1 MKKTICIALAVL
13 LLASLSVPAFAINA
27 VESEITEDGIVYDC
41 PNAGIRFTLP
51 PKFEEYEGIL
61 LTTWNRKLQ
70 DWNLYSVSFLYYGLS
85 AEEWEEFLE
94 LGELGSNKTITEE
107 QAERYDELDRQC
119 ALLPGFLCSE
129 DESEIEAF
137 RQYAEEVGAPFAEM
151 TKIGEA
157 DGYSFFYYEDEEP
170 RIDSLRPEFAE
181 EARKIAADIK
191 EAAMKAEFFAPTEP
205 EEPEDPWSG
214 KELRFETTDLDGNPV
229 RSEELFA
236 QHKVTML
243 NIWATWCDPCK
254 RELRELGEINRRVQ
268 EKNGAIIG
276 ILSDAD
282 DAESIALGKELLAEN
297 GADYLNLTLPAALN
311 ELGIIEGY
319 PTSIFVDSN
328 GVILAP
334 PILGAAV
341 SLYETRFSELLE
353 GKQPAAVDAGAKDAS
368 ADTAENSGGAYR
380 VIVQDQDG
388 NPVQGVTV
396 QFCSEAECVLGKTDA
411 DGAASFD
418 MPEGPGHE
426 IHLLKVPEGFE
437 KDGTTYSAPETYG
450 DIVLVL
456 NKAA

>member
-13 LLASLSVPAFAINA
+13 LLASLTAPAFALTTDG
-27 VESEITEDGIVYDC
+27 EITEDGVVYDC
-41 PNAGIRFTLP
+41 PHAGVRLTLP
-51 PKFEEYEGIL
+51 PAFEEHEGVVL
-61 LTTWNRKLQ
+61 NTAAHKLP
-70 DWNLYSVSFLYYGLS
+70 DRELYIVSFLYFGLS
-85 AEEWEEFLE
+85 AEEWEEFLN
-94 LGELGSNKTITEE
+94 LGELGQSGTITEDQE
-107 QAERYDELDRQC
+107 SRYDELDRQC
-119 ALLPGFLCSE
+119 AFLPEILCCE
-129 DESEIEAF
+129 DEGEIEAIK
-137 RQYAEEVGAPFAEM
+137 QLSVEVGEPYSEI
-151 TKIGEA
+151 TRIGEA
-157 DGYSFFYYEDEEP
+157 DGFLFFFAESEDEVT
-170 RIDSLRPEFAE
+170 RVADLRPEFAE

-191 EAAMKAEFFAPTEP
+191 EAALHAEFFVPT
-205 EEPEDPWSG
+205 EPEDPWTG
-214 KELRFETTDLDGNPV
+214 KALRFETTDLDGNPV

-243 NIWATWCDPCK
+243 NIWATWCGPCK
-254 RELRELGEINRRVQ
+254 GELRELGEINRRVQ

-282 DAESIALGKELLAEN
+282 DAETIALGQELLAEN

-311 ELGIIEGY
+311 ELGIIGGY

-334 PILGAAV
+334 PINGAVV
-341 SLYETRFSELLE
+341 SLYETRFGELLA
-353 GKQPAAVDAGAKDAS
+353 GKQPTAADAGAKDAV
-368 ADTAENSGGAYR
+368 ADSGATYR

-388 NPVQGVTV
+388 NPVKGVTV

-411 DGAASFD
+411 DGAASFN

>member
-13 LLASLSVPAFAINA
+13 LLASLTAPAFALTTDG
-27 VESEITEDGIVYDC
+27 EITEDGVVYDC
-41 PNAGIRFTLP
+41 PHAGVRLTLP
-51 PKFEEYEGIL
+51 PAFEEHEGVVL
-61 LTTWNRKLQ
+61 NTAANKLQ
-70 DWNLYSVSFLYYGLS
+70 DRELYYVSFLYFGLT
-85 AEEWEEFLE
+85 AEEWEELLTLDE
-94 LGELGSNKTITEE
+94 RLANGTNTEE
-107 QAERYDELDRQC
+107 EAVRYKYLDGQD
-119 ALLPGFLCSE
+119 AFLPGLLCSE
-129 DESEIEAF
+129 DEGEIEAF
-137 RQYAEEVGAPFAEM
+137 RLYAEEVGAPFGEL

-157 DGYSFFYYEDEEP
+157 NGYSYFYYEETETK
-170 RIDSLRPEFAE
+170 IDGLRPAFAE
-181 EARKIAADIK
+181 EARKIAAEMK
-191 EAAMKAEFFAPTEP
+191 EAALNAEFFVPT
-205 EEPEDPWSG
+205 EPEDPWTG

-229 RSEELFA
+229 RSVELFA

-243 NIWATWCDPCK
+243 NVWATWCGPCK
-254 RELRELGEINRRVQ
+254 GELRELGEINRRVQ

-282 DAESIALGKELLAEN
+282 DAETIALGKELLAEN
-297 GADYLNLTLPAALN
+297 GADYLNLTLPAALD
-311 ELGIIEGY
+311 ELGIIGGY

-334 PILGAAV
+334 PINGAAV
-341 SLYETRFSELLE
+341 SLYETRFSELME

>member
-1 MKKTICIALAVL
+1 MKKIICIALAVL
-13 LLASLSVPAFAINA
+13 LLASLTAPAFALTTDG
-27 VESEITEDGIVYDC
+27 EITEDGVVFDC
-41 PNAGIRFTLP
+41 PHAGVRLTLP
-51 PKFEEYEGIL
+51 PAFEEHEGVVL
-61 LTTWNRKLQ
+61 NTAAHKLQ
-70 DWNLYSVSFLYYGLS
+70 DRELYNVSFLYFGLS
-85 AEEWEEFLE
+85 AEEWEELLTLE
-94 LGELGSNKTITEE
+94 ELKWDRTFTEE
-107 QAERYDELDRQC
+107 QAKRYDDLDRQS
-119 ALLPGFLCSE
+119 AFLPGLLCGE
-129 DESEIEAF
+129 DEGEVEAL
-137 RQYAEEVGAPFAEM
+137 RLYAEEAGAPFGEL

-157 DGYSFFYYEDEEP
+157 NGYSYFYYEEGDT
-170 RIDSLRPEFAE
+170 RIADLRPEFAE

-191 EAAMKAEFFAPTEP
+191 EAAMKAEFFAPT
-205 EEPEDPWSG
+205 EPEDPWSG

-243 NIWATWCDPCK
+243 NVWATWCGPCK
-254 RELRELGEINRRVQ
+254 GELRELGDINRRVQ
-268 EKNGAIIG
+268 EEDGAIIG

-282 DAESIALGKELLAEN
+282 DAETIALGKELLTEN
-297 GADYLNLTLPAALN
+297 GADYLNLTLPAALD
-311 ELGIIEGY
+311 ELGIIGGY
-319 PTSIFVDSN
+319 PTSIFVDSS

-334 PILGAAV
+334 PINAAAV
-341 SLYETRFSELLE
+341 NLYETRFGELLE

-368 ADTAENSGGAYR
+368 ADRVADSGSAYR

-388 NPVQGVTV
+388 NPVKGVTV

-411 DGAASFD
+411 DGAASFN

-456 NKAA
+456 SKAA

>member
-1 MKKTICIALAVL
+1 MKKIICIALAVL
-13 LLASLSVPAFAINA
+13 LLASLTAPAFALTTDG
-27 VESEITEDGIVYDC
+27 EITEDGVVYNL
-41 PNAGIRFTLP
+41 PYAGVRLTLP
-51 PKFEEYEGIL
+51 PAFEEHEGVVL
-61 LTTWNRKLQ
+61 NTKAGKLQ
-70 DWNLYSVSFLYYGLS
+70 DRELLYNVSFLYFGLT
-85 AEEWEEFLE
+85 AEEWEEIAE
-94 LGELGSNKTITEE
+94 LGERLDNGTNTEE
-107 QAERYDELDRQC
+107 EAVRYKYLDGQD
-119 ALLPGFLCSE
+119 AFLPGLLCSE
-129 DESEIEAF
+129 DEGEIEAF
-137 RQYAEEVGAPFAEM
+137 RLYAEEVGAPFGEL

-157 DGYSFFYYEDEEP
+157 NGYSYFYYEEGDT
-170 RIDSLRPEFAE
+170 RIADLRPEFAE

-191 EAAMKAEFFAPTEP
+191 EAAMKAEFFVPT
-205 EEPEDPWSG
+205 EPEDPWTG

-243 NIWATWCDPCK
+243 NVWATWCGPCK
-254 RELRELGEINRRVQ
+254 GELQELGEINRRVQ

-282 DAESIALGKELLAEN
+282 DAETIALGKELLAEN
-297 GADYLNLTLPAALN
+297 GADYLNLTLPAALD
-311 ELGIIEGY
+311 ELGIIGGY

-334 PILGAAV
+334 PINGAVV
-341 SLYETRFSELLE
+341 SLYETRFGELLE

-411 DGAASFD
+411 DGAASFN

>member
-1 MKKTICIALAVL
+1 MKKIICIALAVL
-13 LLASLSVPAFAINA
+13 LLASLTAPAFALTTDG
-27 VESEITEDGIVYDC
+27 EITEDGVVFDC
-41 PNAGIRFTLP
+41 PHAGVRLTLP
-51 PKFEEYEGIL
+51 PAFEEHEGVVL
-61 LTTWNRKLQ
+61 NTAAHKLP
-70 DWNLYSVSFLYYGLS
+70 DRELYNVSFLYFGLT
-85 AEEWEEFLE
+85 AEEWEEFLTLDE
-94 LGELGSNKTITEE
+94 LGWNRTITEE
-107 QAERYDELDRQC
+107 QAKRYDDLDRQS
-119 ALLPGFLCSE
+119 AFLPGLLCGE
-129 DESEIEAF
+129 DEGEVEAL
-137 RQYAEEVGAPFAEM
+137 RLYAEEAGAPFGEL

-157 DGYSFFYYEDEEP
+157 NGYSYFYYEEGDT
-170 RIDSLRPEFAE
+170 RIADLRPEFAE

-205 EEPEDPWSG
+205 EDPWIG

-243 NIWATWCDPCK
+243 NIWATWCGPCK
-254 RELRELGEINRRVQ
+254 GELRELGDINRRVQ
-268 EKNGAIIG
+268 EEDGAIIG

-282 DAESIALGKELLAEN
+282 DAETIALGKELLTEN

-311 ELGIIEGY
+311 ELGIIGGY

-328 GVILAP
+328 GVIIAP
-334 PILGAAV
+334 LIGGAAV
-341 SLYETRFSELLE
+341 SLYETRFGELLE

-368 ADTAENSGGAYR
+368 ADRVADSGSAYR

-388 NPVQGVTV
+388 NPVKGVTV

>member
-1 MKKTICIALAVL
+1 MKKIICIALAVL
-13 LLASLSVPAFAINA
+13 LLASLTAPAFALTTDG
-27 VESEITEDGIVYDC
+27 EITEDGVVYDC
-41 PNAGIRFTLP
+41 PHAGVRLTLP
-51 PKFEEYEGIL
+51 PAFEEHEGVVL
-61 LTTWNRKLQ
+61 NTAAHKLP
-70 DWNLYSVSFLYYGLS
+70 DRELYIVSFLYFGLT

-94 LGELGSNKTITEE
+94 LGDLGWNRTITEE
-107 QAERYDELDRQC
+107 QAKRYDDLDRQS
-119 ALLPGFLCSE
+119 AFLPEILCCE
-129 DESEIEAF
+129 DEGEIEAVK
-137 RQYAEEVGAPFAEM
+137 QLSVEVGQPYSEI
-151 TKIGEA
+151 TRIGEA
-157 DGYSFFYYEDEEP
+157 DGFLFFFAESEDEVT
-170 RIDSLRPEFAE
+170 RVADLRPEFAE
-181 EARKIAADIK
+181 EARKIAADMK
-191 EAAMKAEFFAPTEP
+191 EAAPKAEFFAPVEWV
-205 EEPEDPWSG
+205 DPLIG
-214 KELRFETTDLDGNPV
+214 RELRFETTDLDGNPV

-243 NIWATWCDPCK
+243 NIWATWCGPCK
-254 RELRELGEINRRVQ
+254 GELRELGDINRRVQ
-268 EKNGAIIG
+268 EEDGAIIG

-282 DAESIALGKELLAEN
+282 DAETIALGKELLAEN

-328 GVILAP
+328 GVIIAP
-334 PILGAAV
+334 LIGGAAV
-341 SLYETRFSELLE
+341 SLYETRFGELLE

-368 ADTAENSGGAYR
+368 ADRVADSGSAYR

-388 NPVQGVTV
+388 NPVKGVTV

>member
-1 MKKTICIALAVL
+1 MKKIICIALAVL
-13 LLASLSVPAFAINA
+13 LLASLTAPAFALTTDG
-27 VESEITEDGIVYDC
+27 EITEDGVVYNL
-41 PNAGIRFTLP
+41 PYAGVRLTLP
-51 PKFEEYEGIL
+51 PAFEEHEGVVL
-61 LTTWNRKLQ
+61 NTAAHKLP
-70 DWNLYSVSFLYYGLS
+70 DRELYIVSFLYFGLT

-94 LGELGSNKTITEE
+94 LGDLGWNRTITEE
-107 QAERYDELDRQC
+107 QAKRYDDLDRQS
-119 ALLPGFLCSE
+119 AFLPEILCCE
-129 DESEIEAF
+129 DEGEIEAVK
-137 RQYAEEVGAPFAEM
+137 QLSVEVGQPYSEI
-151 TKIGEA
+151 TRIGEA
-157 DGYSFFYYEDEEP
+157 DGFLFFFAESEDEVT
-170 RIDSLRPEFAE
+170 RVADLRPEFAE

-191 EAAMKAEFFAPTEP
+191 EAAMKAEFFAPT
-205 EEPEDPWSG
+205 EPEDPWSG

-243 NIWATWCDPCK
+243 NVWATWCDPCK
-254 RELRELGEINRRVQ
+254 RELRELGDINRRVQ

-282 DAESIALGKELLAEN
+282 DAETIALGRELLTEN
-297 GADYLNLTLPAALN
+297 GADYLNLKLPAALD
-311 ELGIIEGY
+311 ELGIIGGY

-334 PILGAAV
+334 PINGAVV
-341 SLYETRFSELLE
+341 SLYETRFGELLE

-368 ADTAENSGGAYR
+368 ADRVADSGSAYR

-388 NPVQGVTV
+388 NPVKGVTV

>member
-13 LLASLSVPAFAINA
+13 LLASLTAPAFAINA

-181 EARKIAADIK
+181 EARKIAADMK
-191 EAAMKAEFFAPTEP
+191 EAAPKAEFFAPVEWV
-205 EEPEDPWSG
+205 DPLIG
-214 KELRFETTDLDGNPV
+214 RELRFETTDLDGNPV

-243 NIWATWCDPCK
+243 NIWATWCGPCK
-254 RELRELGEINRRVQ
+254 GELRELGEIDRRVQ
-268 EKNGAIIG
+268 EENCAIVG
-276 ILSDAD
+276 ILHDAD
-282 DAESIALGKELLAEN
+282 DEETIALGKELLAEN
-297 GADYLNLTLPAALN
+297 GAGYLNLKLPENLE
-311 ELGIIEGY
+311 ELGIIGGF
-319 PTSIFVDSN
+319 PTSVFVDSS
-328 GVILAP
+328 GVIIAP
-334 PILGAAV
+334 VINGAAV
-341 SLYETRFSELLE
+341 SLYETRFGELLE

-368 ADTAENSGGAYR
+368 ADTAAVSGGAYR
-380 VIVQDQDG
+380 VIVSDQDG
-388 NPVQGVTV
+388 NPVKGVTV
-396 QFCSEAECVLGKTDA
+396 QFCSESECVLGKTDA

-456 NKAA
+456 K

>member
-1 MKKTICIALAVL
+1 MQ
-13 LLASLSVPAFAINA
+13 
-27 VESEITEDGIVYDC
+27 E
-41 PNAGIRFTLP
+41 
-51 PKFEEYEGIL
+51 
-61 LTTWNRKLQ
+61 
-70 DWNLYSVSFLYYGLS
+70 GLS
-85 AEEWEEFLE
+85 Q
-94 LGELGSNKTITEE
+94 NE
-107 QAERYDELDRQC
+107 Q
-119 ALLPGFLCSE
+119 
-129 DESEIEAF
+129 
-137 RQYAEEVGAPFAEM
+137 
-151 TKIGEA
+151 
-157 DGYSFFYYEDEEP
+157 FFV
-170 RIDSLRPEFAE
+170 
-181 EARKIAADIK
+181 
-191 EAAMKAEFFAPTEP
+191 PT
-205 EEPEDPWSG
+205 EPEDPWSG

-254 RELRELGEINRRVQ
+254 RELRELGDINRRVQ

-282 DAESIALGKELLAEN
+282 DAETIALGKELLAEN

-311 ELGIIEGY
+311 ELGII
-319 PTSIFVDSN
+319 
-328 GVILAP
+328 ILAP

-341 SLYETRFSELLE
+341 SLYETRFSELME

>member
-13 LLASLSVPAFAINA
+13 LLASLTAPAFALTTDG
-27 VESEITEDGIVYDC
+27 EITEDGVVFDC
-41 PNAGIRFTLP
+41 PHAGVRLTLP
-51 PKFEEYEGIL
+51 PEFEEHEGVVL
-61 LTTWNRKLQ
+61 NTAAHKLQ
-70 DWNLYSVSFLYYGLS
+70 DRELYNVSFLYFGLS
-85 AEEWEEFLE
+85 AEEWEELLT
-94 LGELGSNKTITEE
+94 LGDLKWDRTITEE
-107 QAERYDELDRQC
+107 QAKRYDDLDRQS
-119 ALLPGFLCSE
+119 AFLPGLLCSE
-129 DESEIEAF
+129 DEGEIEAF
-137 RQYAEEVGAPFAEM
+137 RLYAEEAGAPFGEL

-157 DGYSFFYYEDEEP
+157 NGYSYFYYEEGDT
-170 RIDSLRPEFAE
+170 RIADLRPEFAE

-282 DAESIALGKELLAEN
+282 DAETIALGKELLAEN
-297 GADYLNLTLPAALN
+297 GADYLNLTLPAALD
-311 ELGIIEGY
+311 ELGIIGGY

-341 SLYETRFSELLE
+341 SLYETRFSELME

-396 QFCSEAECVLGKTDA
+396 QFCSKAECVLGKTDA

>member
-1 MKKTICIALAVL
+1 MKKIICIALAVL
-13 LLASLSVPAFAINA
+13 LLASLTAPAFALTTDG
-27 VESEITEDGIVYDC
+27 EITEDGVVYDC
-41 PNAGIRFTLP
+41 PHAGVRLTLP
-51 PKFEEYEGIL
+51 PAFEEHEGVVL
-61 LTTWNRKLQ
+61 NTAAHKLP
-70 DWNLYSVSFLYYGLS
+70 DRELYIVSFLYFGLT

-94 LGELGSNKTITEE
+94 LGDLGWNRTITEE
-107 QAERYDELDRQC
+107 QAKRYDDLDRQS
-119 ALLPGFLCSE
+119 AFLPEILCCE
-129 DESEIEAF
+129 DEGEIEAVK
-137 RQYAEEVGAPFAEM
+137 QLSVEVGQPYSEI
-151 TKIGEA
+151 TRIGEA
-157 DGYSFFYYEDEEP
+157 DGFLFFFAESEDEVT
-170 RIDSLRPEFAE
+170 RVADLRPEFAE

-205 EEPEDPWSG
+205 EDPWIG

-243 NIWATWCDPCK
+243 NIWATWCGPCK
-254 RELRELGEINRRVQ
+254 GELRELGDINRRVQ
-268 EKNGAIIG
+268 EEDGAIIG

-282 DAESIALGKELLAEN
+282 DAETIALGKELLTEN

-311 ELGIIEGY
+311 ELGIIGGY

-334 PILGAAV
+334 LIGGAAV
-341 SLYETRFSELLE
+341 SLYETRFGELLE

>member
-13 LLASLSVPAFAINA
+13 LLASLTAPAFAINA

-181 EARKIAADIK
+181 EARKIAADMK
-191 EAAMKAEFFAPTEP
+191 EAAPKAEFFAPVEWV
-205 EEPEDPWSG
+205 DPLIG
-214 KELRFETTDLDGNPV
+214 RELRFETTDLDGNPV

-243 NIWATWCDPCK
+243 NIWATWCGPCK
-254 RELRELGEINRRVQ
+254 GELRELGEIDRRVQ
-268 EKNGAIIG
+268 EENCAIVG
-276 ILSDAD
+276 ILHDAD
-282 DAESIALGKELLAEN
+282 DEETIALGKELLAEN
-297 GADYLNLTLPAALN
+297 GAGYLNLKLPENLE
-311 ELGIIEGY
+311 ELGIIGGF
-319 PTSIFVDSN
+319 PTSVFIDSS
-328 GVILAP
+328 GVIIAP
-334 PILGAAV
+334 VINGAAV
-341 SLYETRFSELLE
+341 SLYEPGFRQLLE

-368 ADTAENSGGAYR
+368 ADTVENSGGAYR

>member
-181 EARKIAADIK
+181 EARKIAADMK
-191 EAAMKAEFFAPTEP
+191 EAAPKAEFFAPVEWV
-205 EEPEDPWSG
+205 DPLIG
-214 KELRFETTDLDGNPV
+214 RELRFETTDLDGNPV

-243 NIWATWCDPCK
+243 NIWATWCGPCK
-254 RELRELGEINRRVQ
+254 GELRELGEIDRRVQ
-268 EKNGAIIG
+268 EENCAIVG
-276 ILSDAD
+276 ILHDAD
-282 DAESIALGKELLAEN
+282 DEETIALGKELLAEN
-297 GADYLNLTLPAALN
+297 GAGYLNLKLPENLE
-311 ELGIIEGY
+311 ELGIIGGF
-319 PTSIFVDSN
+319 PTSVFVDSS
-328 GVILAP
+328 GVIIAP
-334 PILGAAV
+334 VINGAAV
-341 SLYETRFSELLE
+341 SLYEPGFRQLLE

>member
-1 MKKTICIALAVL
+1 MKKIICIALAVL
-13 LLASLSVPAFAINA
+13 LLASLTAPAFALTTDG
-27 VESEITEDGIVYDC
+27 EITEDGVVYNL
-41 PNAGIRFTLP
+41 PYAGVRLTLP
-51 PKFEEYEGIL
+51 PAFEEHEGVVL
-61 LTTWNRKLQ
+61 NTAAHKLQ
-70 DWNLYSVSFLYYGLS
+70 DRELYNVSFLYFGLS
-85 AEEWEEFLE
+85 VEEWEELLTLE
-94 LGELGSNKTITEE
+94 ELKWDRTFTEE
-107 QAERYDELDRQC
+107 QAKRYDDLDRQS
-119 ALLPGFLCSE
+119 AFLPGLLCGE
-129 DESEIEAF
+129 DEGEVEAF
-137 RQYAEEVGAPFAEM
+137 RLYAEEAGAPFGEL

-157 DGYSFFYYEDEEP
+157 NGYSYFYYEEAETK
-170 RIDSLRPEFAE
+170 IDGLRPAFAE
-181 EARKIAADIK
+181 EARKIAAEMK
-191 EAAMKAEFFAPTEP
+191 EAALNAEFFVPT
-205 EEPEDPWSG
+205 EPEDPWSG

-243 NIWATWCDPCK
+243 NVWATWCGPCK
-254 RELRELGEINRRVQ
+254 GELQELGEINRRVQ

-282 DAESIALGKELLAEN
+282 DAETIALGKELLAEN
-297 GADYLNLTLPAALN
+297 GADYLNLTLPAALD
-311 ELGIIEGY
+311 ELGIIGGY

-334 PILGAAV
+334 PINGAVV
-341 SLYETRFSELLE
+341 SLYETRFGELLE

>member
-1 MKKTICIALAVL
+1 MKKIICIALAVL
-13 LLASLSVPAFAINA
+13 LLASLTAPAFALTTDG
-27 VESEITEDGIVYDC
+27 EITEDGVVYDC
-41 PNAGIRFTLP
+41 PHAGVRLTLP
-51 PKFEEYEGIL
+51 PAFEEHEGVVL
-61 LTTWNRKLQ
+61 NTAAHKLP
-70 DWNLYSVSFLYYGLS
+70 DRELYIVSFLYFGLT

-94 LGELGSNKTITEE
+94 LGDLGWNRTITEE
-107 QAERYDELDRQC
+107 QAKRYDDLDRQS
-119 ALLPGFLCSE
+119 AFLPEILCCE
-129 DESEIEAF
+129 DEGEIEAVK
-137 RQYAEEVGAPFAEM
+137 QLSVEVGQPYSEI
-151 TKIGEA
+151 TRIGEA
-157 DGYSFFYYEDEEP
+157 DGFLFFFAESEDEVT
-170 RIDSLRPEFAE
+170 RVADLRPEFAE

-205 EEPEDPWSG
+205 EDPWIG

-243 NIWATWCDPCK
+243 NIWATWCGPCK
-254 RELRELGEINRRVQ
+254 GELRELGDINRRVQ
-268 EKNGAIIG
+268 EEDGAIIG

-282 DAESIALGKELLAEN
+282 DAETIALGKELLTEN
-297 GADYLNLTLPAALN
+297 GADYLNLTLPAALD
-311 ELGIIEGY
+311 ELGIIGGY

-328 GVILAP
+328 GVIIAP
-334 PILGAAV
+334 LIGGAAV
-341 SLYETRFSELLE
+341 SLYETRFGELLE

-368 ADTAENSGGAYR
+368 ADRVADSGSAYR

-388 NPVQGVTV
+388 NPVKGVTV

-411 DGAASFD
+411 DGAASFN

>member
-1 MKKTICIALAVL
+1 MKKIICIALAVL
-13 LLASLSVPAFAINA
+13 LLASLTAPAFALTTDG
-27 VESEITEDGIVYDC
+27 EITEDGVVYNL
-41 PNAGIRFTLP
+41 PYAGVRLTLP
-51 PKFEEYEGIL
+51 PAFEEHEGVVL
-61 LTTWNRKLQ
+61 NTAAHKLQ
-70 DWNLYSVSFLYYGLS
+70 DRELHNVSFLYFGLS
-85 AEEWEEFLE
+85 AEEWEELLTLE
-94 LGELGSNKTITEE
+94 ELKWDRTFTEE
-107 QAERYDELDRQC
+107 QAKRYDDLDRQS
-119 ALLPGFLCSE
+119 AFLPGLLCGE
-129 DESEIEAF
+129 DEGEVEAL
-137 RQYAEEVGAPFAEM
+137 RLYAEEAGAPFGEL

-157 DGYSFFYYEDEEP
+157 NGYSYFYYEEGDT
-170 RIDSLRPEFAE
+170 RIADLRPEFAE

-191 EAAMKAEFFAPTEP
+191 EAAMKAEFFVPA
-205 EEPEDPWSG
+205 EPEDPWTG

-243 NIWATWCDPCK
+243 NIWATWCGPCK
-254 RELRELGEINRRVQ
+254 GELRELGEINRRVQ

-282 DAESIALGKELLAEN
+282 DAETIALGKELLTEN
-297 GADYLNLTLPAALN
+297 GADYLNLTLPAALD
-311 ELGIIEGY
+311 ELGIIGGY

-334 PILGAAV
+334 AILGAAV
-341 SLYETRFSELLE
+341 SLYETRFSELLKE
-353 GKQPAAVDAGAKDAS
+353 KQPAAVDAGAKD
-368 ADTAENSGGAYR
+368 TAENIGGAYR

>member
-1 MKKTICIALAVL
+1 MKYEDCKAVL
-13 LLASLSVPAFAINA
+13 REYQAEQKRFADELASN
-27 VESEITEDGIVYDC
+27 ESIFYK
-41 PNAGIRFTLP
+41 
-51 PKFEEYEGIL
+51 KFDDVAPENIL
-61 LTTWNRKLQ
+61 Q
-70 DWNLYSVSFLYYGLS
+70 
-85 AEEWEEFLE
+85 
-94 LGELGSNKTITEE
+94 TI
-107 QAERYDELDRQC
+107 LDR
-119 ALLPGFLCSE
+119 
-129 DESEIEAF
+129 
-137 RQYAEEVGAPFAEM
+137 Y
-151 TKIGEA
+151 K
-157 DGYSFFYYEDEEP
+157 
-170 RIDSLRPEFAE
+170 
-181 EARKIAADIK
+181 
-191 EAAMKAEFFAPTEP
+191 
-205 EEPEDPWSG
+205 G
-214 KELRFETTDLDGNPV
+214 KVVLVD
-229 RSEELFA
+229 
-236 QHKVTML
+236 
-243 NIWATWCDPCK
+243 IWATWCGPCK
-254 RELRELGEINRRVQ
+254 GELRELGDINRRVQ
-268 EKNGAIIG
+268 EEDGAIIG

-282 DAESIALGKELLAEN
+282 DAETIALGKELLTEN

-311 ELGIIEGY
+311 ELGIIGGY

-334 PILGAAV
+334 PINGAVV

>member
-1 MKKTICIALAVL
+1 MQ
-13 LLASLSVPAFAINA
+13 
-27 VESEITEDGIVYDC
+27 E
-41 PNAGIRFTLP
+41 
-51 PKFEEYEGIL
+51 
-61 LTTWNRKLQ
+61 
-70 DWNLYSVSFLYYGLS
+70 GLS
-85 AEEWEEFLE
+85 Q
-94 LGELGSNKTITEE
+94 KE
-107 QAERYDELDRQC
+107 Q
-119 ALLPGFLCSE
+119 
-129 DESEIEAF
+129 
-137 RQYAEEVGAPFAEM
+137 
-151 TKIGEA
+151 
-157 DGYSFFYYEDEEP
+157 FFV
-170 RIDSLRPEFAE
+170 
-181 EARKIAADIK
+181 
-191 EAAMKAEFFAPTEP
+191 PT
-205 EEPEDPWSG
+205 EPEDPWTG

-236 QHKVTML
+236 QRKVTML
-243 NIWATWCDPCK
+243 NIWATWYGPCK
-254 RELRELGEINRRVQ
+254 GELRELGDINRRVQ

-282 DAESIALGKELLAEN
+282 DAETIALGKELLAEN
-297 GADYLNLTLPAALN
+297 GADYLNLTLPTALN
-311 ELGIIEGY
+311 ELGIIGGY

-334 PILGAAV
+334 PINGAVV
-341 SLYETRFSELLE
+341 SLYETRFGELLE

>member
-13 LLASLSVPAFAINA
+13 LLASLTAPAFALTTG
-27 VESEITEDGIVYDC
+27 SEITEDGVVYDC
-41 PNAGIRFTLP
+41 PHAGVRLTLP
-51 PKFEEYEGIL
+51 PAFEEHEGVVL
-61 LTTWNRKLQ
+61 NTAAHKLP
-70 DWNLYSVSFLYYGLS
+70 DRELYNVSFLYFGLS

-94 LGELGSNKTITEE
+94 LDELKWDRTITEE
-107 QAERYDELDRQC
+107 QAKRYDDLDRQS
-119 ALLPGFLCSE
+119 AFLPGLLCGE
-129 DESEIEAF
+129 DEGEVEAL
-137 RQYAEEVGAPFAEM
+137 RLYAEEVGAPFGEL

-157 DGYSFFYYEDEEP
+157 NGYSYFYYEETETK
-170 RIDSLRPEFAE
+170 IDGLRPAFAE

-282 DAESIALGKELLAEN
+282 DAETIALGKELLAEN
-297 GADYLNLTLPAALN
+297 GADYLNLTLPAALD
-311 ELGIIEGY
+311 ELGIIGGY
-319 PTSIFVDSN
+319 PTSIFVDSS
-328 GVILAP
+328 GVILAL

-456 NKAA
+456 K

>member
-1 MKKTICIALAVL
+1 MKKIICIALAVL
-13 LLASLSVPAFAINA
+13 LLASLTAPAFALTTDG
-27 VESEITEDGIVYDC
+27 EITEDGVVYDC
-41 PNAGIRFTLP
+41 PHAGVRLTLP
-51 PKFEEYEGIL
+51 PAFEEHEGVVL
-61 LTTWNRKLQ
+61 NTKAGKLQ
-70 DWNLYSVSFLYYGLS
+70 DRELLYNVSFLYFGLS
-85 AEEWEEFLE
+85 AEEWEEFLT
-94 LGELGSNKTITEE
+94 LGDLGWNRTITEE
-107 QAERYDELDRQC
+107 QAKRYDDLDRQS
-119 ALLPGFLCSE
+119 AFLPGLLCSE
-129 DESEIEAF
+129 DEGEIEAF
-137 RQYAEEVGAPFAEM
+137 RLYAEEVGAPFAEL

-157 DGYSFFYYEDEEP
+157 DGYSYFYYEDRDT
-170 RIDSLRPEFAE
+170 RIADLRPEFAE

-268 EKNGAIIG
+268 EKNG
-276 ILSDAD
+276 
-282 DAESIALGKELLAEN
+282 
-297 GADYLNLTLPAALN
+297 
-311 ELGIIEGY
+311 
-319 PTSIFVDSN
+319 
-328 GVILAP
+328 
-334 PILGAAV
+334 
-341 SLYETRFSELLE
+341 
-353 GKQPAAVDAGAKDAS
+353 
-368 ADTAENSGGAYR
+368 
-380 VIVQDQDG
+380 

>member
-13 LLASLSVPAFAINA
+13 LLASLTAPAFALTTDG
-27 VESEITEDGIVYDC
+27 EITEDGVVYDC
-41 PNAGIRFTLP
+41 PHAGVRLTLP
-51 PKFEEYEGIL
+51 PAFEEHEGVVL
-61 LTTWNRKLQ
+61 NTAANKLQ
-70 DWNLYSVSFLYYGLS
+70 DRELYYVSFLYFGLT
-85 AEEWEEFLE
+85 AEEWEELLTLDE
-94 LGELGSNKTITEE
+94 RLANGTNTEE
-107 QAERYDELDRQC
+107 EAVRYKYLDGQD
-119 ALLPGFLCSE
+119 AFLPGLLCSE
-129 DESEIEAF
+129 DEGEIEAF
-137 RQYAEEVGAPFAEM
+137 RLYAEEVGSPFAEL

-157 DGYSFFYYEDEEP
+157 DGYSYFYYEETETK
-170 RIDSLRPEFAE
+170 IDGLRPAFAE
-181 EARKIAADIK
+181 EARKIAAEMK
-191 EAAMKAEFFAPTEP
+191 EAALNAEFFVPT
-205 EEPEDPWSG
+205 EPEDPWTG

-229 RSEELFA
+229 RSVELFA

-243 NIWATWCDPCK
+243 NVWATWCGPCK
-254 RELRELGEINRRVQ
+254 GELRELGEINRRVQ

-282 DAESIALGKELLAEN
+282 DAETIALGKELLAEN
-297 GADYLNLTLPAALN
+297 GADYLNLTLPAALD
-311 ELGIIEGY
+311 ELGIIGGY

-334 PILGAAV
+334 PINGAVV

>member
-1 MKKTICIALAVL
+1 
-13 LLASLSVPAFAINA
+13 
-27 VESEITEDGIVYDC
+27 
-41 PNAGIRFTLP
+41 
-51 PKFEEYEGIL
+51 
-61 LTTWNRKLQ
+61 LQ
-70 DWNLYSVSFLYYGLS
+70 EGLS
-85 AEEWEEFLE
+85 Q
-94 LGELGSNKTITEE
+94 KE
-107 QAERYDELDRQC
+107 Q
-119 ALLPGFLCSE
+119 
-129 DESEIEAF
+129 
-137 RQYAEEVGAPFAEM
+137 
-151 TKIGEA
+151 
-157 DGYSFFYYEDEEP
+157 FFV
-170 RIDSLRPEFAE
+170 
-181 EARKIAADIK
+181 
-191 EAAMKAEFFAPTEP
+191 PT
-205 EEPEDPWSG
+205 EPEDPWTG

-243 NIWATWCDPCK
+243 NIWATWCGPCK
-254 RELRELGEINRRVQ
+254 GELRELGDINRRVQ
-268 EKNGAIIG
+268 EEDGAIIG
-276 ILSDAD
+276 ILYDAD
-282 DAESIALGKELLAEN
+282 DEETIALGKELLAEN
-297 GADYLNLTLPAALN
+297 GADYLNLKLPEALDK
-311 ELGIIEGY
+311 LGIIGGY

-328 GVILAP
+328 GVIIAP
-334 PILGAAV
+334 LIGGAAV
-341 SLYETRFSELLE
+341 SLYETRFGELLE

>member
-13 LLASLSVPAFAINA
+13 LLASLTAPAFALTTDG
-27 VESEITEDGIVYDC
+27 EITEDGVVYDC
-41 PNAGIRFTLP
+41 PHAGVRLTLP
-51 PKFEEYEGIL
+51 PAFEEHDGVVL
-61 LTTWNRKLQ
+61 NTAAHKLP
-70 DWNLYSVSFLYYGLS
+70 DRELYNVSFLYFGLS
-85 AEEWEEFLE
+85 AEEWEEL
-94 LGELGSNKTITEE
+94 LTLDDLSWDRTITEE
-107 QAERYDELDRQC
+107 QAKRYDDLDRQS
-119 ALLPGFLCSE
+119 AFLPGLLCGE
-129 DESEIEAF
+129 DEGEVEAL
-137 RQYAEEVGAPFAEM
+137 RLYAEEVGAPFGEL

-157 DGYSFFYYEDEEP
+157 NGYSYFYYEEGDT
-170 RIDSLRPEFAE
+170 RIADLRPEFAE

-191 EAAMKAEFFAPTEP
+191 EAALHAEFFVPT
-205 EEPEDPWSG
+205 EPEDPWTG
-214 KELRFETTDLDGNPV
+214 KALRFETTDLDGNPV

-243 NIWATWCDPCK
+243 NIWATWCGPCK
-254 RELRELGEINRRVQ
+254 GELRELGEINRRVQ

-276 ILSDAD
+276 ILSDAND
-282 DAESIALGKELLAEN
+282 TETIALGQELLAEN
-297 GADYLNLTLPAALN
+297 GADYLNLTLPAALE
-311 ELGIIEGY
+311 ELGIIGGY

-334 PILGAAV
+334 PINGAVV
-341 SLYETRFSELLE
+341 SLYETRFGELLE
-353 GKQPAAVDAGAKDAS
+353 GKQPAAVDAGAKDA
-368 ADTAENSGGAYR
+368 AVDTAAVSGSAYR

-456 NKAA
+456 K

>member
-1 MKKTICIALAVL
+1 MKKIICIALAVL
-13 LLASLSVPAFAINA
+13 LLASLTAPAFALTTDG
-27 VESEITEDGIVYDC
+27 EITEDGVVYDC
-41 PNAGIRFTLP
+41 PHAGVRLTLP
-51 PKFEEYEGIL
+51 PAFEEHEGVVL
-61 LTTWNRKLQ
+61 NTAAHKLP
-70 DWNLYSVSFLYYGLS
+70 DRELYIVSFLYFGLT

-94 LGELGSNKTITEE
+94 LGDLGWNRTITEE
-107 QAERYDELDRQC
+107 QAKRYDDLDRQS
-119 ALLPGFLCSE
+119 AFLPEILCCE
-129 DESEIEAF
+129 DEGEIEAVK
-137 RQYAEEVGAPFAEM
+137 QLSVEVGQPYSEI
-151 TKIGEA
+151 TRIGEA
-157 DGYSFFYYEDEEP
+157 DGFLFFFAESEDEVT
-170 RIDSLRPEFAE
+170 RIADLRPEFAE

-205 EEPEDPWSG
+205 EDPWIG

-243 NIWATWCDPCK
+243 NIWATWCGPCK
-254 RELRELGEINRRVQ
+254 GELRELGDINRRVQ
-268 EKNGAIIG
+268 EEDGAIIG

-282 DAESIALGKELLAEN
+282 DAETIALGKELLTEN
-297 GADYLNLTLPAALN
+297 GADYLNLTLPAALD
-311 ELGIIEGY
+311 ELGIIGGY

-328 GVILAP
+328 GVIIAP
-334 PILGAAV
+334 LIGGAAV
-341 SLYETRFSELLE
+341 SLYETRFGELLE

-368 ADTAENSGGAYR
+368 ADRVADSGSAYR

-388 NPVQGVTV
+388 NPVKGVTV

-411 DGAASFD
+411 DGAASFN

>member
-1 MKKTICIALAVL
+1 MKKIICIALAVL
-13 LLASLSVPAFAINA
+13 LLASLTAPAFALTAIGG
-27 VESEITEDGIVYDC
+27 EITEDGVVYNL
-41 PNAGIRFTLP
+41 PYAGVRLTLP
-51 PKFEEYEGIL
+51 PAFEEHEGVVL
-61 LTTWNRKLQ
+61 NTAAHKLQ
-70 DWNLYSVSFLYYGLS
+70 DRELYHVDFLYFGLT
-85 AEEWEEFLE
+85 AEEWEEIAE
-94 LGELGSNKTITEE
+94 LGERLDNGTNTEE
-107 QAERYDELDRQC
+107 EAVRYKYLDGQD
-119 ALLPGFLCSE
+119 AFLPGLLCSE
-129 DESEIEAF
+129 DEGEIEAF
-137 RQYAEEVGAPFAEM
+137 RLYAEEVGAPFGEL

-157 DGYSFFYYEDEEP
+157 NGYSYFYYEEAETK
-170 RIDSLRPEFAE
+170 IDGLRPEFAE

-191 EAAMKAEFFAPTEP
+191 EAAMKAEFFVPT
-205 EEPEDPWSG
+205 EPEDPWTG

-282 DAESIALGKELLAEN
+282 DAETIALGKELLTEN
-297 GADYLNLTLPAALN
+297 GADYLNLTLPAALD
-311 ELGIIEGY
+311 ELGIIGGY

-341 SLYETRFSELLE
+341 SLYETRFSELME

>member
-13 LLASLSVPAFAINA
+13 LLASLTAPAFALTTGG
-27 VESEITEDGIVYDC
+27 EITEDGVVYDC
-41 PNAGIRFTLP
+41 PHAGVRLTLP
-51 PKFEEYEGIL
+51 PAFEEHEGVVL
-61 LTTWNRKLQ
+61 NTAAHKLP
-70 DWNLYSVSFLYYGLS
+70 DRELYIVSFLYFGLT
-85 AEEWEEFLE
+85 AEEWEELLE
-94 LGELGSNKTITEE
+94 LDELKWDRTITEE
-107 QAERYDELDRQC
+107 QAKRYDDLDRQS
-119 ALLPGFLCSE
+119 AFLPEILCCE
-129 DESEIEAF
+129 DEGEIEAVK
-137 RQYAEEVGAPFAEM
+137 QLSVEVGQPYSEI
-151 TKIGEA
+151 TRIGEA
-157 DGYSFFYYEDEEP
+157 DGFLFFFAESEDEVT
-170 RIDSLRPEFAE
+170 RVADLRPEFAE

-205 EEPEDPWSG
+205 EDPWIG

-243 NIWATWCDPCK
+243 NIWATWCGPCK
-254 RELRELGEINRRVQ
+254 GELRELGDINRRVQ
-268 EKNGAIIG
+268 EEDGAIIG

-282 DAESIALGKELLAEN
+282 DAETIALGKELLTEN
-297 GADYLNLTLPAALN
+297 GADYLNLTLPAALD
-311 ELGIIEGY
+311 ELGIIGGY

-328 GVILAP
+328 GVIIAP
-334 PILGAAV
+334 LIGGAAV
-341 SLYETRFSELLE
+341 SLYETRFSELME
-353 GKQPAAVDAGAKDAS
+353 GKQPAVDAGAKDAS

-418 MPEGPGHE
+418 MGHE

>member
-1 MKKTICIALAVL
+1 MKKTICIALVVL
-13 LLASLSVPAFAINA
+13 LLASLTAPAFALTA
-27 VESEITEDGIVYDC
+27 VGGEITEDGVVYNL
-41 PNAGIRFTLP
+41 PYAGVRLTYPAAF
-51 PKFEEYEGIL
+51 KEHQGVM
-61 LTTWNRKLQ
+61 LTTWDRKMLE
-70 DWNLYSVSFLYYGLS
+70 WNLYAVNFLYFGLS
-85 AEEWEEFLE
+85 AEEWEEIAE
-94 LGELGSNKTITEE
+94 LGERLDNGTNTEE
-107 QAERYDELDRQC
+107 EAVRYKYLDGQD
-119 ALLPGFLCSE
+119 AFLPGLLCSE
-129 DESEIEAF
+129 DEGEIEAF
-137 RQYAEEVGAPFAEM
+137 RLYAEEVGAPFGEL

-157 DGYSFFYYEDEEP
+157 NGYSYFYYEEAETK
-170 RIDSLRPEFAE
+170 IDGLRPEFAE
-181 EARKIAADIK
+181 EARKIAAEMK
-191 EAAMKAEFFAPTEP
+191 EAALNAEFFVPT
-205 EEPEDPWSG
+205 EPEDPWTG

-243 NIWATWCDPCK
+243 NIWATWCPPCK
-254 RELRELGEINRRVQ
+254 GELQELGDINRRVQ

-276 ILSDAD
+276 ILYDAD
-282 DAESIALGKELLAEN
+282 DEETIALGKELLAEN
-297 GADYLNLTLPAALN
+297 GADYLNLKLPAALD
-311 ELGIIEGY
+311 ELGIIGGY
-319 PTSIFVDSN
+319 PTSIFVDSS

-334 PILGAAV
+334 PINAAAV
-341 SLYETRFSELLE
+341 NLYETRFGELLE
-353 GKQPAAVDAGAKDAS
+353 GKQPAAVDVGAKDA
-368 ADTAENSGGAYR
+368 AVDTAAVSGGAYR

>member
-1 MKKTICIALAVL
+1 MKKIICIALAVL
-13 LLASLSVPAFAINA
+13 LLASLTAPAFALTTDG
-27 VESEITEDGIVYDC
+27 EITEDGVVYNL
-41 PNAGIRFTLP
+41 PYAGVRLTLP
-51 PKFEEYEGIL
+51 PAFEEHEGVVL
-61 LTTWNRKLQ
+61 NTAAHKLP
-70 DWNLYSVSFLYYGLS
+70 DRELYNVSFLYFGLS
-85 AEEWEEFLE
+85 AEEWEELLTLE
-94 LGELGSNKTITEE
+94 ELKWDRTFTEE
-107 QAERYDELDRQC
+107 QAKRYDDLDRQS
-119 ALLPGFLCSE
+119 AFLPGLLCGE
-129 DESEIEAF
+129 DEGEVEAL
-137 RQYAEEVGAPFAEM
+137 RLYAEEAGAPFGEL

-157 DGYSFFYYEDEEP
+157 NGYSYFYYEEGDT
-170 RIDSLRPEFAE
+170 RIADLRPEFAE

-205 EEPEDPWSG
+205 EEPEDLWSG

-229 RSEELFA
+229 
-236 QHKVTML
+236 
-243 NIWATWCDPCK
+243 
-254 RELRELGEINRRVQ
+254 VQ

-282 DAESIALGKELLAEN
+282 DAETIALGKELLTEN
-297 GADYLNLTLPAALN
+297 GADYLNLTLPAALD

-341 SLYETRFSELLE
+341 SLYETRFGELLE

>member
-13 LLASLSVPAFAINA
+13 LLASLTAPAFALTTGG
-27 VESEITEDGIVYDC
+27 EITEDGVVYDC
-41 PNAGIRFTLP
+41 PHAGVRLTLP
-51 PKFEEYEGIL
+51 PAFEEHEGVVL
-61 LTTWNRKLQ
+61 NTAAHKLP
-70 DWNLYSVSFLYYGLS
+70 DRELYIVSFLYFGLT
-85 AEEWEEFLE
+85 AEEWEELLE
-94 LGELGSNKTITEE
+94 LDELKWDRTITEE
-107 QAERYDELDRQC
+107 QAKRYDDLDRQS
-119 ALLPGFLCSE
+119 AFLPEILCCE
-129 DESEIEAF
+129 DEGEIEAVK
-137 RQYAEEVGAPFAEM
+137 QLSVEVGQPYSEI
-151 TKIGEA
+151 TRIGEA
-157 DGYSFFYYEDEEP
+157 DGFLFFFAESEDEVT
-170 RIDSLRPEFAE
+170 RVADLRPEFAE

-205 EEPEDPWSG
+205 EDPWIG

-243 NIWATWCDPCK
+243 NIWATWCGPCK
-254 RELRELGEINRRVQ
+254 GELRELGDINRRVQ
-268 EKNGAIIG
+268 EEDGAIIG

-282 DAESIALGKELLAEN
+282 DAETIALGKELLTEN
-297 GADYLNLTLPAALN
+297 GADYLNLTLPAALD
-311 ELGIIEGY
+311 ELGIIGGY

-328 GVILAP
+328 GVIIAP
-334 PILGAAV
+334 LIGGAAV
-341 SLYETRFSELLE
+341 SLYETRFSELME
-353 GKQPAAVDAGAKDAS
+353 GKQPAVDAGAKDAS

>member
-13 LLASLSVPAFAINA
+13 LLASLTAPAFALTTDG
-27 VESEITEDGIVYDC
+27 EITEDGVVYDC
-41 PNAGIRFTLP
+41 PHAGVRLTLP
-51 PKFEEYEGIL
+51 PAFEEHEGVVL
-61 LTTWNRKLQ
+61 NTAAHKLP
-70 DWNLYSVSFLYYGLS
+70 DRELYIVSFLYFGLT

-94 LGELGSNKTITEE
+94 LGDLGWNRTITEE
-107 QAERYDELDRQC
+107 QAKRYDDLDRQS
-119 ALLPGFLCSE
+119 AFLPEILCCE
-129 DESEIEAF
+129 DEGEIEAVK
-137 RQYAEEVGAPFAEM
+137 QLSVEVGQPYSEI
-151 TKIGEA
+151 TRIGEA
-157 DGYSFFYYEDEEP
+157 DGFLFFFAESEDEVT
-170 RIDSLRPEFAE
+170 RVADLRPEFAE

-205 EEPEDPWSG
+205 EDPWIG

-243 NIWATWCDPCK
+243 NIWATWCGPCK
-254 RELRELGEINRRVQ
+254 GELRELGDINRRVQ
-268 EKNGAIIG
+268 EEDGAIIG

-282 DAESIALGKELLAEN
+282 DAETIALGKELLTEN
-297 GADYLNLTLPAALN
+297 GADYLNLTLPAALD
-311 ELGIIEGY
+311 ELGIIGGY

-328 GVILAP
+328 GVIIAP
-334 PILGAAV
+334 LIGGAAV
-341 SLYETRFSELLE
+341 SLYETRFGELLE

-368 ADTAENSGGAYR
+368 ADRVADSGSAYR

-388 NPVQGVTV
+388 NPVKGVTV

-411 DGAASFD
+411 DGAASFN